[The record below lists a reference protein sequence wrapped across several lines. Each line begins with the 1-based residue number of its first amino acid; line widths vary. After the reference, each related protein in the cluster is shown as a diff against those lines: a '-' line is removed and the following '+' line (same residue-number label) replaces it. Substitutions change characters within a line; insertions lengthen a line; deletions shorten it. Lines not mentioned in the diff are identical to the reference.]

1 MSDKNRCVVTGLG
14 LICALGDNVEECW
27 ENAVSGI
34 SGIRDVT
41 VINTDNCYAKKGA
54 VNDMTD
60 SELSEENY
68 DRSSLLCI
76 KAAAEALKDADIS
89 PDGDSDIGV
98 IVGNCVGGAA
108 SIDSYFRAVKEK
120 GEENVPREE
129 LLKMPASAIANN
141 VSAHFGLKG
150 ITANIVNACAAGTI
164 SLSYACDLIRSGEAE
179 IFLAGG
185 SDAFTSLAFAGFHA
199 LHALD
204 EHPCSPFNRSSGITL
219 GEGAG
224 MLVIESCEHALQR
237 GAKIYCEV
245 LGSGVSSDAHH
256 ITAPRPDGEGQMSAI
271 KKALAGSGLQP
282 EDIDYIN
289 AHGTG
294 TAKNDEAEF
303 LSLHRIFDC
312 SDKLSVSSTKS
323 MTGHCLGA
331 AGSIEAVFTVKAM
344 QEGIVPPTVGY
355 TAEDKAALEEKAG
368 KIDFIPNES
377 RKKELFYAMSNSFA
391 FGGNNASII
400 FSKEHFLGERLS
412 NAHFSKERNFS
423 KGHKEVSEKCDGSPV
438 YITGIGIVSSVV
450 DGSDSVKAALGSE
463 DYKAH
468 DIKMAFYRKLDR
480 FSQLQL
486 VSGVRAL
493 ADSGFKA
500 DESNENDI
508 GIIIGTSDGPMTEIV
523 NFQKN
528 VIDNGTNGGSAF
540 SFPNTVYN
548 AAGGY
553 FSIFAGIKGYNVTV
567 ANGAQSGLQSVC
579 YAYDVIRSK
588 EESVMVAAGTDENT
602 EVTEYLYNKYGVKAA
617 DTPYSEG
624 RGFVLGEGSVS
635 VVLESE
641 EYADKNNSKK
651 YAQVVS
657 CGMAHSPKEY
667 SDQGVDADTMKR
679 AITDAC
685 KKAGLFLEQIDFIS
699 GFGCGVKEIDDG
711 ELEVYRELFGVNKP
725 VLSVKAATGDAR
737 AASAAMQLA
746 QAARV
751 LYGDDNIIGKWYR
764 LAETGAA
771 PSDPV
776 TGEYALAV
784 SCGAGGSYSAVVIK
798 KT

>member
-27 ENAVSGI
+27 ENAVNGI

-41 VINTDNCYAKKGA
+41 VINTDGCYAKKGA
-54 VNDMTD
+54 VNDTPD
-60 SELSEENY
+60 GDLSEENY

-76 KAAAEALKDADIS
+76 KAAGEALKDAKIS
-89 PDGDSDIGV
+89 PESESGIGV
-98 IVGNCVGGAA
+98 IIGNCVGGAA
-108 SIDSYFRAVKEK
+108 SIDSYYRAVKER
-120 GEENVPREE
+120 GEENVSKEE
-129 LLKMPASAIANN
+129 ILKMPASAIANN
-141 VSAHFGLKG
+141 VSVHYGLKG
-150 ITANIVNACAAGTI
+150 VTANIVNACAAGTI

-179 IFLAGG
+179 VFLAGG

-204 EHPCSPFNRSSGITL
+204 ERPCSPFNRSSGITL

-224 MLVIESCEHALQR
+224 MLVIESYEHAVQR
-237 GAKIYCEV
+237 GARIYCEI

-256 ITAPRPDGEGQMSAI
+256 ITAPRPDGQGQMSAI
-271 KKALAGSGLQP
+271 RRAVADSGLKQQ
-282 EDIDYIN
+282 DIDYIN

-303 LSLHRIFDC
+303 LSLHTLFDC

-331 AGSIEAVFTVKAM
+331 AGSIEAVFTVKAL
-344 QEGIVPPTVGY
+344 ENGIIPPTAGY
-355 TAEDKAALEEKAG
+355 TVEEKAALEEKAG
-368 KIDFIPNES
+368 KIDFVPNES
-377 RKKELFYAMSNSFA
+377 RRKELSYAMSNSFA

-400 FSKEHFLGERLS
+400 FSREHREIPARES
-412 NAHFSKERNFS
+412 
-423 KGHKEVSEKCDGSPV
+423 DSPV
-438 YITGIGIVSSVV
+438 YITGLGIVSSAA
-450 DGSDSVKAALGSE
+450 DGSDSVKASLTAE
-463 DYKAH
+463 DYKTH

-493 ADSGFKA
+493 ADAGFKA
-500 DESNENDI
+500 DETNENDI

-528 VIDNGTNGGSAF
+528 VIDHGTNGGSAF

-579 YAYDVIRSK
+579 YAHSVIRSK

-602 EVTEYLYNKYGVKAA
+602 DVTEYLYGRYGVRTA
-617 DTPYSEG
+617 DLPYSEG
-624 RGFVLGEGSVS
+624 KGFVLGEGSVS

-641 EYADKNNSKK
+641 EYANKHNSPK
-651 YAQVVS
+651 YAQIVS
-657 CGMAHSPKEY
+657 WGMAHSPKEY
-667 SDQGVDADTMKR
+667 SDQRVDGDTLKK
-679 AITDAC
+679 AIGDAC
-685 KKAGLFLEQIDFIS
+685 KRAGLFLEQISFIS
-699 GFGCGVKEIDDG
+699 GFGCGIKEIDQG

-725 VLSVKAATGDAR
+725 LLSVKAATGDAR
-737 AASAAMQLA
+737 AASASMALA
-746 QAARV
+746 QAAKV
-751 LYGDDNIIGKWYR
+751 LHGDGDIVGKWYQITENGAR
-764 LAETGAA
+764 ESEAAE
-771 PSDPV
+771 
-776 TGEYALAV
+776 GEYALAV
-784 SCGAGGSYSAVVIK
+784 SCGAGGSCSTVIIK
-798 KT
+798 RG